1 MKRWSAKHLIAA
13 LLVCVASQAAFAQ
26 VQVKLTSPTVPGGT
40 PVIWSPSGFG
50 SFYVSPYSGALLT
63 SGNQAVV
70 LNCVDFFHDVSLGET
85 WWANKSVLSTTN
97 LDATRFNNVSWYLQ
111 AAWLTQQYDANPG
124 ANANKTIAI
133 QAAIWNIFAGA
144 SPDKSG
150 GTGVE
155 SQSEWAAKAAAN
167 YGSVDASKFYVLTAV
182 NKNNP
187 GSQQEFL
194 VFDPRA
200 TTTTPEPATLTLMGT
215 GLAAFGGM
223 ARRRRKKN
231 AAAIAAATN

>member
-1 MKRWSAKHLIAA
+1 MKSWSAKNLIAA
-13 LLVCVASQAAFAQ
+13 LLVTVASQAAVAQ

-50 SFYVSPYSGALLT
+50 SFYVSPYTGTLLAT
-63 SGNQAVV
+63 NQSVV

-85 WWANKSVLSTTN
+85 WWANKSILSTTN
-97 LDATRFNNVSWYLQ
+97 LSATRFNNVSMYLQ

-124 ANANKTIAI
+124 ANPNKTIAI

-144 SPDKSG
+144 SPDKTGGSG
-150 GTGVE
+150 VT
-155 SQSEWAAKAAAN
+155 SQSYWTAMAAAN
-167 YGSVDASKFYVLTAV
+167 YGSVDASKFYVLTDV
-182 NKNNP
+182 NKNDKN
-187 GSQQEFL
+187 SVQEFL

-215 GLAAFGGM
+215 GLAAFAGM
-223 ARRRRKKN
+223 AKRRRKKN
-231 AAAIAAATN
+231 AEAIS